1 MTKWRSI
8 CEECQKSTYKSGK
21 GIPEWAPRRIPKK
34 FGKVSKRGLKDGK
47 ICVNLMAGQIS
58 GTPGSQFREGHR
70 LFPNKKVRSDTMRNE
85 NSNRQSKYFYAAMY
99 LRLSR
104 EDSDAG
110 AVADSGSPGG
120 AGATFKAESNS
131 IGSQRELIRSFI
143 REQED
148 MELFDC
154 YADDNYSGSNFERP
168 EFKRMI
174 SDIEAGRVNCVI
186 VKDLSRFGRDYIET
200 GRYLDQVFPALGVRF
215 IALTDRYDSFSADA
229 GERNIVL
236 PVKNFINDSYCRD
249 ISTKV
254 KSQLAVKRRKGECLA
269 AFAVYGYRKS
279 AEDRNTLLVDDYAAE
294 IVRRIFAWKIEG
306 MAVSAIAEKLNDLHI
321 LSPKEYKK
329 SLGLNYRGGFTRG
342 SCSKWSSP
350 TVRRILTNEV
360 YLGHL
365 VQGRTERVN
374 IKVKKRVEK
383 PEEEWVRVEDAH
395 EPIISADDFA
405 IVQNLLKADGR
416 VSPKRKEISPF
427 MGLLFCGDCREQMVR
442 RVNCYKG
449 TEKVYYICSTK
460 NRGEGCSRHSIEEA
474 VLKELAGTAIR
485 RYANDFLEQEKLFAQ
500 AKEREANLQAVISYN
515 KEIARLKKEQ
525 EKYYSLTAGLY
536 EDLRTGVI
544 TKEEFGR
551 LHGEFQKKAENLA
564 AAEGRQEQLV
574 KEMFKAGVLSAGR
587 LAAFQDSLELK
598 EIDRHTLASLVKRIW
613 VYEGKRIEIEFY
625 FTDQYQAMKDW
636 QAGNEADADSD
647 DRMAYE
653 SAESRTSPTRPG
665 TERGA

>member
-1 MTKWRSI
+1 M
-8 CEECQKSTYKSGK
+8 ELL
-21 GIPEWAPRRIPKK
+21 AP
-34 FGKVSKRGLKDGK
+34 S
-47 ICVNLMAGQIS
+47 LMKAIGFS
-58 GTPGSQFREGHR
+58 
-70 LFPNKKVRSDTMRNE
+70 LAKKVRSDTMKNE
-85 NSNRQSKYFYAAMY
+85 YSKKESRHFYAAMY

-104 EDSDAG
+104 EDSDVGTTADTGSAG
-110 AVADSGSPGG
+110 SAE
-120 AGATFKAESNS
+120 ATFRAESNS

-148 MELFDC
+148 IELFDC

-168 EFKRMI
+168 EFKRML
-174 SDIEAGRVNCVI
+174 SDIKAGRINCVI

-200 GRYLDQVFPALGVRF
+200 GRYLDQIFPALGVRF

-254 KSQLAVKRRKGECLA
+254 KSQLAIKRRKGECLA

-279 AEDRNTLLVDDYAAE
+279 AEDRNRLLVDDYAAG

-306 MAVSAIAEKLNDLHI
+306 MAVSAIAEKLNGLHI

-342 SCSKWSSP
+342 SDSRWSSP
-350 TVRRILTNEV
+350 SVRRILTNEV

-374 IKVKKRVEK
+374 YKVKKCVEK
-383 PEEEWVRVEDAH
+383 PKEEWIRVENTH

-416 VSPKRKEISPF
+416 ISPEKKEISPF

-442 RVNCYKG
+442 RVNRYKG

-460 NRGEGCSRHSIEEA
+460 NRGEGCSRHSIEET
-474 VLKELAGTAIR
+474 VLKELTGTAIR
-485 RYANDFLEQEKLFAQ
+485 RYANDFLEQEQLFAQ

-525 EKYYSLTAGLY
+525 DKYYSLCAGLY
-536 EDLRTGVI
+536 EDLGTGVI
-544 TKEEFGR
+544 TREEFER
-551 LHGEFQKKAENLA
+551 LHGEFQRKAKSLSASE
-564 AAEGRQEQLV
+564 EKQEQLV
-574 KEMFKAGVLSAGR
+574 REMFKSGVLSAGR
-587 LAAFQDSLELK
+587 LASFKDSLELK

-625 FTDQYQAMKDW
+625 FTDQYQAMKDFH
-636 QAGNEADADSD
+636 
-647 DRMAYE
+647 
-653 SAESRTSPTRPG
+653 
-665 TERGA
+665 RGA

>member
-1 MTKWRSI
+1 
-8 CEECQKSTYKSGK
+8 
-21 GIPEWAPRRIPKK
+21 
-34 FGKVSKRGLKDGK
+34 
-47 ICVNLMAGQIS
+47 
-58 GTPGSQFREGHR
+58 
-70 LFPNKKVRSDTMRNE
+70 MRNE

-279 AEDRNTLLVDDYAAE
+279 EEDRNTLLVDDYAAE

-342 SCSKWSSP
+342 SGSKWSSP
-350 TVRRILTNEV
+350 SIRRILTNEV

-383 PEEEWVRVEDAH
+383 PEEEWIRVEDAH

-460 NRGEGCSRHSIEEA
+460 NRGEGCSRHSIEET

-515 KEIARLKKEQ
+515 KEIARLKREQ
-525 EKYYSLTAGLY
+525 EKYFSLTAGLY

-544 TKEEFGR
+544 TEEEFER
-551 LHGEFQKKAENLA
+551 LHGEFQKKAESLA

-574 KEMFKAGVLSAGR
+574 KEMFRSGVLSAGR
-587 LAAFQDSLELK
+587 LAAFKDSLELK
-598 EIDRHTLASLVKRIW
+598 EIDRHTLASLVERIW

-636 QAGNEADADSD
+636 QAGNEEDADSD
-647 DRMAYE
+647 AHMAYGR
-653 SAESRTSPTRPG
+653 AESRTSPTRPG

>member
-1 MTKWRSI
+1 MKNEYS
-8 CEECQKSTYKSGK
+8 
-21 GIPEWAPRRIPKK
+21 KK
-34 FGKVSKRGLKDGK
+34 
-47 ICVNLMAGQIS
+47 
-58 GTPGSQFREGHR
+58 E
-70 LFPNKKVRSDTMRNE
+70 
-85 NSNRQSKYFYAAMY
+85 SKYFYVAMY

-104 EDSDAG
+104 EDSDVG
-110 AVADSGSPGG
+110 ITADSGNTGD
-120 AGATFKAESNS
+120 AETIFRAESNS

-154 YADDNYSGSNFERP
+154 YADDNYSGSNFDRP

-174 SDIEAGRVNCVI
+174 SDIQAGRVNCVI

-200 GRYLDQVFPALGVRF
+200 GRYLDQVFPAMGVRF

-254 KSQLAVKRRKGECLA
+254 KSQLAVKRKKGECLA

-279 AEDRNTLLVDDYAAE
+279 AEDKNRLLVDDYAAE

-306 MAVSAIAEKLNDLHI
+306 MAISAIAEKLNDLHI

-329 SLGLNYRGGFTRG
+329 SQGLNYRGGFTR
-342 SCSKWSSP
+342 SSSSKWSSP
-350 TVRRILTNEV
+350 SVRRILTNEV

-365 VQGRTERVN
+365 VQGKTERIN
-374 IKVKKRVEK
+374 YKVKKCVEK
-383 PEEEWVRVEDAH
+383 PEEEWVRVENAH

-416 VSPKRKEISPF
+416 VSPEKKELSPF
-427 MGLLFCGDCREQMVR
+427 MGLLFCGDCKEQMVR
-442 RVNCYKG
+442 RVNRYKG

-460 NRGEGCSRHSIEEA
+460 NRGEGCSRHSIEET
-474 VLKELAGTAIR
+474 VLKGLVGTAIR
-485 RYANDFLEQEKLFAQ
+485 RYANDFLEQEQLFAQ
-500 AKEREANLQAVISYN
+500 AREREANLQAVISYN
-515 KEIARLKKEQ
+515 KEISRLKKEQ
-525 EKYYSLTAGLY
+525 DKYYSLCAGLY

-544 TKEEFGR
+544 TKEEFER
-551 LHGEFQKKAENLA
+551 LHGEFQKKAENLS
-564 AAEGRQEQLV
+564 AAEEKQEQLV
-574 KEMFKAGVLSAGR
+574 REMFKSGVLSAGR
-587 LAAFQDSLELK
+587 LASFKDSLELK

-613 VYEGKRIEIEFY
+613 VYEGKKIEIEFY
-625 FTDQYQAMKDW
+625 FTDQYQAMKDLHREDGSNPVTYG
-636 QAGNEADADSD
+636 QAENQKEAALL
-647 DRMAYE
+647 
-653 SAESRTSPTRPG
+653 G

>member
-1 MTKWRSI
+1 
-8 CEECQKSTYKSGK
+8 
-21 GIPEWAPRRIPKK
+21 
-34 FGKVSKRGLKDGK
+34 
-47 ICVNLMAGQIS
+47 
-58 GTPGSQFREGHR
+58 
-70 LFPNKKVRSDTMRNE
+70 MRNE

-342 SCSKWSSP
+342 SGSKWSSP
-350 TVRRILTNEV
+350 SIRRILTNEV

-383 PEEEWVRVEDAH
+383 PEEEWIRVEDAH

-460 NRGEGCSRHSIEEA
+460 NRGEGCSRHSIEET

-515 KEIARLKKEQ
+515 KEIARLKREQ
-525 EKYYSLTAGLY
+525 EKYFSLTAGLY

-544 TKEEFGR
+544 TKEEFER
-551 LHGEFQKKAENLA
+551 LHGEFQKKAESLA

-574 KEMFKAGVLSAGR
+574 KEMFRSGVLSAGR
-587 LAAFQDSLELK
+587 LAAFKDSLELK
-598 EIDRHTLASLVKRIW
+598 EIDRHTLASLVERIW

>member
-1 MTKWRSI
+1 
-8 CEECQKSTYKSGK
+8 
-21 GIPEWAPRRIPKK
+21 
-34 FGKVSKRGLKDGK
+34 
-47 ICVNLMAGQIS
+47 
-58 GTPGSQFREGHR
+58 
-70 LFPNKKVRSDTMRNE
+70 MRNE

-174 SDIEAGRVNCVI
+174 SDIEAGRVNCVV

-254 KSQLAVKRRKGECLA
+254 KSQLAVKRRKGECLS

-279 AEDRNTLLVDDYAAE
+279 TEGRNRLLVDDYAAE
-294 IVRRIFAWKIEG
+294 IVRRIFVWKIEG
-306 MAVSAIAEKLNDLHI
+306 MAVYAIAEKLNDLHI

-342 SCSKWSSP
+342 SGSKWSSP
-350 TVRRILTNEV
+350 SIRRILTNEV

-383 PEEEWVRVEDAH
+383 PEEEWIRVEDAH

-525 EKYYSLTAGLY
+525 EKYFSLTAGLY

-544 TKEEFGR
+544 TKEEFER
-551 LHGEFQKKAENLA
+551 LHGEFQKKAESLA

-625 FTDQYQAMKDW
+625 FTDQYQAMKDFCGEDGLDTYMGNG
-636 QAGNEADADSD
+636 QIGNEAYTNLDTHMTIDKVENQ
-647 DRMAYE
+647 MP
-653 SAESRTSPTRPG
+653 SAIPG
-665 TERGA
+665 MERGA

>member
-1 MTKWRSI
+1 M
-8 CEECQKSTYKSGK
+8 ELL
-21 GIPEWAPRRIPKK
+21 AP
-34 FGKVSKRGLKDGK
+34 S
-47 ICVNLMAGQIS
+47 LMKAIGFS
-58 GTPGSQFREGHR
+58 
-70 LFPNKKVRSDTMRNE
+70 LAKKVRSDTMKNE
-85 NSNRQSKYFYAAMY
+85 YSKKESRHFYAAMY

-104 EDSDAG
+104 EDSDVGTTADTGSAG
-110 AVADSGSPGG
+110 SAE
-120 AGATFKAESNS
+120 ATFRAESNS
-131 IGSQRELIRSFI
+131 IGSQGELIRSFI

-148 MELFDC
+148 IELFDC

-174 SDIEAGRVNCVI
+174 SDIRAGRVNCVI

-200 GRYLDQVFPALGVRF
+200 GRYLDQIFPALGVRF

-254 KSQLAVKRRKGECLA
+254 KSQLAIKRRKGECLA

-279 AEDRNTLLVDDYAAE
+279 AEDRNRLLVDDYAAG

-306 MAVSAIAEKLNDLHI
+306 MAVSAIAEKLNGLHI

-342 SCSKWSSP
+342 SDSRWSSP
-350 TVRRILTNEV
+350 SVRRILTNEV

-374 IKVKKRVEK
+374 YKVKKCVEK
-383 PEEEWVRVEDAH
+383 PKEEWIRVENTH

-416 VSPKRKEISPF
+416 ISPEKKEISPF

-442 RVNCYKG
+442 RVNRYKG

-460 NRGEGCSRHSIEEA
+460 NRGEGCSRHSIEET
-474 VLKELAGTAIR
+474 VLKELTGTAIR
-485 RYANDFLEQEKLFAQ
+485 RYANDFLEQEQLFAQ

-525 EKYYSLTAGLY
+525 DKYYSLCAGLY
-536 EDLRTGVI
+536 EDLGTGVI
-544 TKEEFGR
+544 TREEFER
-551 LHGEFQKKAENLA
+551 LHGEFQRKAKSLSASE
-564 AAEGRQEQLV
+564 EKQEQLV
-574 KEMFKAGVLSAGR
+574 REMFKSGVLSAGR
-587 LAAFQDSLELK
+587 LASFKDSLELK

-625 FTDQYQAMKDW
+625 FTDQYQAMKDFH
-636 QAGNEADADSD
+636 
-647 DRMAYE
+647 
-653 SAESRTSPTRPG
+653 
-665 TERGA
+665 RGA